1 MEKAQKR
8 NLILGI
14 VFSFISIAFAVL
26 YYLDAIKFLDS
37 YLALTYIFFF
47 MGMAISFAAV
57 YTSGSKRVL
66 KRILYIAGSLITLAS
81 IGMLV
86 YGYIKG
92 YIDFSFNFK

>member
-14 VFSFISIAFAVL
+14 VFSFVSIAFAVL
-26 YYLDAIKFLDS
+26 YYLDVIKFLDS

-47 MGMAISFAAV
+47 MGMAISFAAA
-57 YTSGSKRVL
+57 YTNESKRVL
-66 KRILYIAGSLITLAS
+66 KRILYLIGALATIAS